1 MEKDIMNYHGWPKSA
16 FVMDK
21 SKRYKGLGQVTGGDQ
36 CYVFVTF
43 AHSQEMAIMPGDL
56 APVNGDYV
64 EVSSPRKG
72 GIK

>member
-21 SKRYKGLGQVTGGDQ
+21 SKRYKGLGQVTGGDE

-43 AHSQEMAIMPGDL
+43 AHSQERAIMPGDL
-56 APVNGDYV
+56 APVNGDY
-64 EVSSPRKG
+64 ERKRKG
-72 GIK
+72 IMQ